1 MRNLDQHEKSIL
13 NEQKRKQKDI
23 NIIILRPS
31 LIIVGKLMT
40 LFLLFK
46 CLDIKLKFGSAR

>member
-40 LFLLFK
+40 LFLL
-46 CLDIKLKFGSAR
+46 LQVSRY